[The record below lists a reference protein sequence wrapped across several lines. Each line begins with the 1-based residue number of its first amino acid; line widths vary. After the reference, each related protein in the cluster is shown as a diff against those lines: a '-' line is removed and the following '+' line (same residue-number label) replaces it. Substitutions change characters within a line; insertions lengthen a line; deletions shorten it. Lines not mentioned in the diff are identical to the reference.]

1 MSYLFSAYL
10 VIWILLFAYL
20 VSLSRR
26 QKRLDQELETLRKLL
41 AEKS

>member
-10 VIWILLFAYL
+10 VIWIVLFVY
-20 VSLSRR
+20 VMSLSRR

-41 AEKS
+41 AEKR